1 MAQKKAKPEDLA
13 GLSFEQ
19 AIDDLNRVV
28 VQIEDGRI
36 PLQDSIDQY
45 ERGMALI
52 RHCRTILQAAE
63 KRIEQIAAEQ
73 KPQADKPRPD
83 ESPKPAED
91 KDDKQ
96 NSSDKS
102 AEELF

>member
-13 GLSFEQ
+13 ALSFEQ

-28 VQIEDGRI
+28 AQIEDGRI

-63 KRIEQIAAEQ
+63 KRIEHIAAEQ
-73 KPQADKPRPD
+73 KPQPDKPRPAD
-83 ESPKPAED
+83 DLKGNDPSPDKP
-91 KDDKQ
+91 
-96 NSSDKS
+96 

>member
-1 MAQKKAKPEDLA
+1 MAQKKAKPEDLV
-13 GLSFEQ
+13 GQSFEQ

-28 VQIEDGRI
+28 GQIEDGRI

-52 RHCRTILQAAE
+52 RHCRTILQVAE

-73 KPQADKPRPD
+73 KPQPDKPRPD
-83 ESPKPAED
+83 ESHKPAED

-96 NSSDKS
+96 NPSDKS

>member
-28 VQIEDGRI
+28 GQIEDGRI

-73 KPQADKPRPD
+73 KPQPDKPRPAD
-83 ESPKPAED
+83 DPKGDDPTPD
-91 KDDKQ
+91 KP
-96 NSSDKS
+96 

>member
-1 MAQKKAKPEDLA
+1 MAQKKKPEDLA

-28 VQIEDGRI
+28 AQIEDGRI

-73 KPQADKPRPD
+73 KPPADKPQPN
-83 ESPKPAED
+83 EATKPAEI
-91 KDDKQ
+91 KDDTQ
-96 NSSDKS
+96 NPSDKS
-102 AEELF
+102 ADELF

>member
-1 MAQKKAKPEDLA
+1 MAQKKAKPEDLV

-19 AIDDLNRVV
+19 AIDELSRVV
-28 VQIEDGRI
+28 GQIEDGRI

-73 KPQADKPRPD
+73 KPQPDKSKPADNPKDDDSSPDKP
-83 ESPKPAED
+83 
-91 KDDKQ
+91 
-96 NSSDKS
+96 